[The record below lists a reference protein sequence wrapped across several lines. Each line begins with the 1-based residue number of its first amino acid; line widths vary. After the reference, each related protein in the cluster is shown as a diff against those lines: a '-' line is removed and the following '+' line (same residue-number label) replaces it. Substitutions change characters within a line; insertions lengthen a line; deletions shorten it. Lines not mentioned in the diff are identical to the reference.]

1 MYIPIIK
8 TGEAE
13 IRALSKLTPVM
24 LKGMIPI
31 IELTRGRQKT
41 RTEGAKKIVSYPF
54 ENRLSKVKEYL
65 KKLIKSLLKDMGFD
79 VEIEITVN
87 NDTPTYRLY
96 STNDALLIGKDG
108 KNLKALTTVVNA
120 ILTKEIN
127 TNYRFLI
134 DVSDYKEKNDRKI
147 ERLAKKLAREV
158 KETKVEVKMDSMN
171 SYQRRLVHN
180 ILNNNKYVY
189 TESVGEEPNR
199 CVVIKPR
206 D

>member
-1 MYIPIIK
+1 MVNKHIYTGKTYEEAVNKAKIDLQELEENLIINTKEEKK
-8 TGEAE
+8 TL
-13 IRALSKLTPVM
+13 LSKKVE
-24 LKGMIPI
+24 
-31 IELTRGRQKT
+31 IEVIEKR
-41 RTEGAKKIVSYPF
+41 E
-54 ENRLSKVKEYL
+54 VKEYL

-134 DVSDYKEKNDRKI
+134 DVSDYKEKNDRRI

-158 KETKVEVKMDSMN
+158 KETKVEVKMDAMN

>member
-1 MYIPIIK
+1 MVNKHEYTGKTYEEAVNKAKIDLQELEENLIINTKEEKK
-8 TGEAE
+8 TL
-13 IRALSKLTPVM
+13 LSKKVE
-24 LKGMIPI
+24 
-31 IELTRGRQKT
+31 IEVIEKR
-41 RTEGAKKIVSYPF
+41 E
-54 ENRLSKVKEYL
+54 VKDYL
-65 KKLIKSLLKDMGFD
+65 KKLIKTLLKDMGFD

-87 NDTPTYRLY
+87 NNTPTYRLY

-127 TNYRFLI
+127 SNYKFLI
-134 DVSDYKEKNDRKI
+134 DVSDYKEKNDRRI
-147 ERLAKKLAREV
+147 ERFAKKLAREV

>member
-1 MYIPIIK
+1 MINKHNYTGKTYEEAVNKAKIDLQELEENLIINTKEEKK
-8 TGEAE
+8 TL
-13 IRALSKLTPVM
+13 LSKKVE
-24 LKGMIPI
+24 
-31 IELTRGRQKT
+31 IEVIEKR
-41 RTEGAKKIVSYPF
+41 E
-54 ENRLSKVKEYL
+54 VKEYL
-65 KKLIKSLLKDMGFD
+65 KKVIKSLLKDMGFD

-134 DVSDYKEKNDRKI
+134 DVSDYKEKNDRRI

-158 KETKVEVKMDSMN
+158 KMTKVEVKMDSMN

>member
-1 MYIPIIK
+1 MINKHSYTGKTYEEAVNKAKIDLQELEENLIIDTKEEKK
-8 TGEAE
+8 TL
-13 IRALSKLTPVM
+13 LSKKVE
-24 LKGMIPI
+24 
-31 IELTRGRQKT
+31 IEVIEKR
-41 RTEGAKKIVSYPF
+41 E
-54 ENRLSKVKEYL
+54 VKDYL

-134 DVSDYKEKNDRKI
+134 DVSDYKEKNDRRI

-158 KETKVEVKMDSMN
+158 KMTKVEVKMDSMN

>member
-1 MYIPIIK
+1 MINKHSYTGKTYEEAVNKAKIDLQELEENLIINTKEEKK
-8 TGEAE
+8 TL
-13 IRALSKLTPVM
+13 LSK
-24 LKGMIPI
+24 K
-31 IELTRGRQKT
+31 IEIEVIEKR
-41 RTEGAKKIVSYPF
+41 E
-54 ENRLSKVKEYL
+54 VKEYL
-65 KKLIKSLLKDMGFD
+65 KKVIKSLLKDMGFD

-120 ILTKEIN
+120 ILIKEIN

-134 DVSDYKEKNDRKI
+134 DVSDYKEKNDRRT

-158 KETKVEVKMDSMN
+158 KMTKVEVKMDSMN

>member
-1 MYIPIIK
+1 MVNKHEYTGKTYEEAVNKAKIDLQELEENLIINTKEEKKTLLSKKVEIEVIEKREVKDYLKKIIK
-8 TGEAE
+8 T
-13 IRALSKLTPVM
+13 
-24 LKGMIPI
+24 
-31 IELTRGRQKT
+31 
-41 RTEGAKKIVSYPF
+41 
-54 ENRLSKVKEYL
+54 
-65 KKLIKSLLKDMGFD
+65 LLKDMGFD

-87 NDTPTYRLY
+87 NNTPTYRLY

-127 TNYRFLI
+127 SNYKFLI
-134 DVSDYKEKNDRKI
+134 DVSDYKEKNDRRI

-158 KETKVEVKMDSMN
+158 RETKVEVKMDSMN

>member
-1 MYIPIIK
+1 MVNKHEYTGKTYEEAVNKAKIDLQELEENLIINTKEEKK
-8 TGEAE
+8 TL
-13 IRALSKLTPVM
+13 LSKKVE
-24 LKGMIPI
+24 
-31 IELTRGRQKT
+31 IEVIEQR
-41 RTEGAKKIVSYPF
+41 E
-54 ENRLSKVKEYL
+54 VKEYL
-65 KKLIKSLLKDMGFD
+65 KKQIKSLLKDMGFD

-134 DVSDYKEKNDRKI
+134 DVSDYKEKNDRRI

>member
-1 MYIPIIK
+1 MVNKHEYTGKTYEEAVNKAKIDLQELEENLIINTKEEKK
-8 TGEAE
+8 TL
-13 IRALSKLTPVM
+13 LSKKVE
-24 LKGMIPI
+24 
-31 IELTRGRQKT
+31 IEVIEKR
-41 RTEGAKKIVSYPF
+41 E
-54 ENRLSKVKEYL
+54 VKDYL
-65 KKLIKSLLKDMGFD
+65 KKLIKTLLKDMGFD

-87 NDTPTYRLY
+87 NNTPTYRLY

-127 TNYRFLI
+127 SNYKFLI
-134 DVSDYKEKNDRKI
+134 DVSDYKEKNDRRI

-158 KETKVEVKMDSMN
+158 RETKVEVKMDSMN

-199 CVVIKPR
+199 SVVIKPR

>member
-1 MYIPIIK
+1 MVNKHNYTGKTYEEAVNKAKIDLQELEENLIINTKEEKK
-8 TGEAE
+8 TL
-13 IRALSKLTPVM
+13 LSKKVE
-24 LKGMIPI
+24 
-31 IELTRGRQKT
+31 IEVIEKR
-41 RTEGAKKIVSYPF
+41 E
-54 ENRLSKVKEYL
+54 VKEYL
-65 KKLIKSLLKDMGFD
+65 KKQIKSLLKDMGFD

-120 ILTKEIN
+120 ILTKETN

-134 DVSDYKEKNDRKI
+134 DVSDYKEKNDRRI

>member
-1 MYIPIIK
+1 MVNKHEYTGKTYEEAVNKAKIDLQELEENLIINTKEEKK
-8 TGEAE
+8 TL
-13 IRALSKLTPVM
+13 LSKKVE
-24 LKGMIPI
+24 
-31 IELTRGRQKT
+31 IEVIEKR
-41 RTEGAKKIVSYPF
+41 E
-54 ENRLSKVKEYL
+54 VKDYL
-65 KKLIKSLLKDMGFD
+65 KKLIKTLLKDMGFD

-87 NDTPTYRLY
+87 NNTPTYRLY

-127 TNYRFLI
+127 SNYKFLI
-134 DVSDYKEKNDRKI
+134 DVSNYKEKNDRRI

-158 KETKVEVKMDSMN
+158 RETKVEVKMDSMN

-180 ILNNNKYVY
+180 ILNDNKYVY

-199 CVVIKPR
+199 SVVIKPR

>member
-1 MYIPIIK
+1 MLNKHIYTGKTYEEAKDKAKIDLQELEENLIINTKEEKK
-8 TGEAE
+8 TL
-13 IRALSKLTPVM
+13 LSKKVE
-24 LKGMIPI
+24 
-31 IELTRGRQKT
+31 IEVIEKR
-41 RTEGAKKIVSYPF
+41 EI
-54 ENRLSKVKEYL
+54 KEYI
-65 KKLIKSLLKDMGFD
+65 KKTIKSLLKDMGFD
-79 VEIEITVN
+79 VDIEVTMN

-120 ILTKEIN
+120 IVTKNISS
-127 TNYRFLI
+127 NYRFLI
-134 DVSDYKEKNDRKI
+134 DVSDYKEKNDRRI
-147 ERLAKKLAREV
+147 ERLAKNIAREV
-158 KETKVEVKMDSMN
+158 KATKVEVKMDSMN

>member
-1 MYIPIIK
+1 MVNKHEYTGKTYEEAVNKAKIDLQELEENLIINTKEEKK
-8 TGEAE
+8 TL
-13 IRALSKLTPVM
+13 LSKKVE
-24 LKGMIPI
+24 
-31 IELTRGRQKT
+31 IEVIEKR
-41 RTEGAKKIVSYPF
+41 E
-54 ENRLSKVKEYL
+54 VKDYL
-65 KKLIKSLLKDMGFD
+65 KKLIKTLLKDIGFD

-87 NDTPTYRLY
+87 NNTPTYRLY

-127 TNYRFLI
+127 SNYKFLI
-134 DVSDYKEKNDRKI
+134 DVSDYKEKNDRRI

-158 KETKVEVKMDSMN
+158 RETKVELKMDSMN

>member
-1 MYIPIIK
+1 MVNKHSYTGKTYEEAVNKAKIDLQELEENLIINTKEEKK
-8 TGEAE
+8 TL
-13 IRALSKLTPVM
+13 LSKKVE
-24 LKGMIPI
+24 
-31 IELTRGRQKT
+31 IEVIEKR
-41 RTEGAKKIVSYPF
+41 E
-54 ENRLSKVKEYL
+54 VKEYL
-65 KKLIKSLLKDMGFD
+65 KKVIKSLLKDMGFD

-134 DVSDYKEKNDRKI
+134 DVSDYKEKNDRRI

-158 KETKVEVKMDSMN
+158 KMTKVEVKMDSMN

>member
-1 MYIPIIK
+1 MINKHSYTGKTYEEAVNKAKIDLQELEENLIINTKEEKK
-8 TGEAE
+8 TL
-13 IRALSKLTPVM
+13 LSKKVE
-24 LKGMIPI
+24 
-31 IELTRGRQKT
+31 IEVIEKR
-41 RTEGAKKIVSYPF
+41 E
-54 ENRLSKVKEYL
+54 VKDYL

-134 DVSDYKEKNDRKI
+134 DVSDYKEKNDRRI

>member
-1 MYIPIIK
+1 MVNKHEYTGKTYEEAVNKAKIDLQELEENLIINTKEEKK
-8 TGEAE
+8 TL
-13 IRALSKLTPVM
+13 LSKKVE
-24 LKGMIPI
+24 
-31 IELTRGRQKT
+31 IEVIEKR
-41 RTEGAKKIVSYPF
+41 E
-54 ENRLSKVKEYL
+54 VKDYI
-65 KKLIKSLLKDMGFD
+65 KKLIKTLLKDMGFD

-87 NDTPTYRLY
+87 NNTPTYRLY

-127 TNYRFLI
+127 SNYKFLI
-134 DVSDYKEKNDRKI
+134 DVSDYKEKNDRRI
-147 ERLAKKLAREV
+147 EHLAKKLAREV
-158 KETKVEVKMDSMN
+158 RETKVEVKMDSMN

>member
-1 MYIPIIK
+1 MVNKHIYTGKTYEEAVNKAKIDLQELEENLIINTKEEKK
-8 TGEAE
+8 TL
-13 IRALSKLTPVM
+13 LSKKVE
-24 LKGMIPI
+24 
-31 IELTRGRQKT
+31 IEVIEKR
-41 RTEGAKKIVSYPF
+41 E
-54 ENRLSKVKEYL
+54 VKEYL
-65 KKLIKSLLKDMGFD
+65 KKQIKSLLKDMGFD

-134 DVSDYKEKNDRKI
+134 DVSDYKEKNDRRI

>member
-1 MYIPIIK
+1 MVNKHNYTGKTYEEAVNKAKIDLQELEENLIINTKEEKK
-8 TGEAE
+8 TL
-13 IRALSKLTPVM
+13 LSKKVE
-24 LKGMIPI
+24 
-31 IELTRGRQKT
+31 IEVIEKR
-41 RTEGAKKIVSYPF
+41 E
-54 ENRLSKVKEYL
+54 VKEYL

-134 DVSDYKEKNDRKI
+134 DVSDYKEKNDRRI

>member
-1 MYIPIIK
+1 MVKKHNYTGKTYEEAVNKAKIDLQELEENLIIITKEEKK
-8 TGEAE
+8 TL
-13 IRALSKLTPVM
+13 LSKKVDIEVIEKREIKDE
-24 LKGMIPI
+24 LK
-31 IELTRGRQKT
+31 
-41 RTEGAKKIVSYPF
+41 Y
-54 ENRLSKVKEYL
+54 
-65 KKLIKSLLKDMGFD
+65 LIKNTLKDMGFE

-120 ILTKEIN
+120 ILTKGIN

-134 DVSDYKEKNDRKI
+134 DVSDYKEKNDRRI

-158 KETKVEVKMDSMN
+158 KMTKVEVKMDSMN

>member
-1 MYIPIIK
+1 MVNKHNYTGKTYEEAVNKAKIDLQELEENLIINTKEEKK
-8 TGEAE
+8 TL
-13 IRALSKLTPVM
+13 LSKKVE
-24 LKGMIPI
+24 
-31 IELTRGRQKT
+31 IEVIEKR
-41 RTEGAKKIVSYPF
+41 E
-54 ENRLSKVKEYL
+54 VKEYL
-65 KKLIKSLLKDMGFD
+65 KKQIKSLLKDMGFD

-134 DVSDYKEKNDRKI
+134 DVSDYKEKNDRRI

-158 KETKVEVKMDSMN
+158 KMTKVEVKMDSMN

>member
-1 MYIPIIK
+1 MINKHSYTGKTYEEAVNKAKIDLQELEENLIINTKEEKK
-8 TGEAE
+8 TL
-13 IRALSKLTPVM
+13 LSK
-24 LKGMIPI
+24 K
-31 IELTRGRQKT
+31 IEIEVIEKR
-41 RTEGAKKIVSYPF
+41 E
-54 ENRLSKVKEYL
+54 VKEYL
-65 KKLIKSLLKDMGFD
+65 KKVIKSLLKDMGFD

-120 ILTKEIN
+120 ILTKDIN

-134 DVSDYKEKNDRKI
+134 DVSDYKEKNDRRI

-158 KETKVEVKMDSMN
+158 KMTKVEVKMDSMN

-199 CVVIKPR
+199 YVVIKPR

>member
-1 MYIPIIK
+1 MVNKHEYTGKTYEEAVNKAKIDLQELEENLIINTKEEKKTLLSKKVEIEVIEKREVKDYLKKIIK
-8 TGEAE
+8 T
-13 IRALSKLTPVM
+13 
-24 LKGMIPI
+24 
-31 IELTRGRQKT
+31 
-41 RTEGAKKIVSYPF
+41 
-54 ENRLSKVKEYL
+54 
-65 KKLIKSLLKDMGFD
+65 LLKDMGFD

-87 NDTPTYRLY
+87 NNTPTYRLY

-127 TNYRFLI
+127 SNYKFLI
-134 DVSDYKEKNDRKI
+134 DVSDYKEKNERRI

-158 KETKVEVKMDSMN
+158 RETKVEVKMDSMN

>member
-1 MYIPIIK
+1 MVNKHEYTGKTYEEAVNKAKIDLQELEENLIINTKEEKK
-8 TGEAE
+8 TL
-13 IRALSKLTPVM
+13 LSKKVE
-24 LKGMIPI
+24 
-31 IELTRGRQKT
+31 IEVIEKR
-41 RTEGAKKIVSYPF
+41 E
-54 ENRLSKVKEYL
+54 VKDYL
-65 KKLIKSLLKDMGFD
+65 KKLIKTLLKDMGFD

-87 NDTPTYRLY
+87 NNTPTYRLY

-127 TNYRFLI
+127 SNYKFLI
-134 DVSDYKEKNDRKI
+134 DVSDYKEKNDRRV

-158 KETKVEVKMDSMN
+158 RETKVEVKMDSMN

>member
-1 MYIPIIK
+1 MVNKHIYTGKTYEEAVNKAKIDLQELEENLIINTKEEKK
-8 TGEAE
+8 TL
-13 IRALSKLTPVM
+13 LSKKVE
-24 LKGMIPI
+24 
-31 IELTRGRQKT
+31 IEVIEKR
-41 RTEGAKKIVSYPF
+41 E
-54 ENRLSKVKEYL
+54 VKDYL
-65 KKLIKSLLKDMGFD
+65 KKIIKSLLKDMGFD

-134 DVSDYKEKNDRKI
+134 DVSDYKEKNDRRI

-158 KETKVEVKMDSMN
+158 KMTKVEVKMDSMN

>member
-1 MYIPIIK
+1 MINKHSYTGKTYEEAVNKAKIDLQELEENLIINTKEEKK
-8 TGEAE
+8 TL
-13 IRALSKLTPVM
+13 LSK
-24 LKGMIPI
+24 K
-31 IELTRGRQKT
+31 IEIEVIEKR
-41 RTEGAKKIVSYPF
+41 E
-54 ENRLSKVKEYL
+54 VKEYL
-65 KKLIKSLLKDMGFD
+65 KKVIKSLLKDMGFD

-120 ILTKEIN
+120 ILTKKIN

-134 DVSDYKEKNDRKI
+134 DVSDYKEKNDRRI

-158 KETKVEVKMDSMN
+158 KMTKVEVKMDSMN

>member
-1 MYIPIIK
+1 MINKHSYTGKTYEEAVNKAKIDLQELEENLIINTKEEKK
-8 TGEAE
+8 TL
-13 IRALSKLTPVM
+13 LSKKVE
-24 LKGMIPI
+24 
-31 IELTRGRQKT
+31 IEVIEKR
-41 RTEGAKKIVSYPF
+41 E
-54 ENRLSKVKEYL
+54 VKEYL
-65 KKLIKSLLKDMGFD
+65 KKVIKSLLKDMGFD

-120 ILTKEIN
+120 ILIKEIN

-134 DVSDYKEKNDRKI
+134 DVSDYKEKNDRRI

-158 KETKVEVKMDSMN
+158 KMTKVEVKMDSMN

>member
-1 MYIPIIK
+1 MVNKHEYIGKTYEEAVNKAKIDLQELEENLIINTKEEKK
-8 TGEAE
+8 TL
-13 IRALSKLTPVM
+13 LSKKVE
-24 LKGMIPI
+24 
-31 IELTRGRQKT
+31 IEVIEKR
-41 RTEGAKKIVSYPF
+41 E
-54 ENRLSKVKEYL
+54 VKDYL
-65 KKLIKSLLKDMGFD
+65 KKIIKSLLKDMGFD

-134 DVSDYKEKNDRKI
+134 DVSDYKEKNDRRI

-158 KETKVEVKMDSMN
+158 KMTKVEVKMDSMN